1 MLSAAISTIYKQA
14 KVYDIISYSSV
25 ASGSA
30 ALFDLA
36 AFLRLEEDLLFG
48 VGVDVTGAFALAL
61 CL

>member
-1 MLSAAISTIYKQA
+1 M
-14 KVYDIISYSSV
+14 SYSSV

-36 AFLRLEEDLLFG
+36 AFLLRLEEDLLFG
-48 VGVDVTGAFALAL
+48 VGVDVIGAFALAL